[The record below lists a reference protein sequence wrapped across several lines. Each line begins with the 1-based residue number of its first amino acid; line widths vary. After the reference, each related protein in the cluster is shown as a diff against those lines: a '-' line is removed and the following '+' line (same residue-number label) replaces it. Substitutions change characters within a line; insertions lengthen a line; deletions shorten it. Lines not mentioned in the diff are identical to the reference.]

1 MVSGELAGIRL
12 GDYYPVR
19 IMGIINASP
28 ESFYKGSVRSGA
40 GELSET
46 ASAMVKDGADIIDV
60 GGMSTA
66 PNAKEIPLEEE
77 KERLSTAVK
86 IISDAVDAPISADT
100 PRSASAKAALD
111 AGAKIVN
118 DVSGLKYDPAMKN
131 LISESHASA
140 MLMAHEVQEQS
151 GSPLQRVSSALL
163 ETLALARSAGIEE
176 EKIVLDPGLGF
187 FQKKTRELGY
197 HSSKEI
203 PWYVWDC
210 TVIRELARLELQ
222 RPIGIS
228 LSRKS
233 FIGKILGLQE
243 PRDRL
248 FGSLAAT
255 SIAVFNGVHLV
266 RTHDVGATLQA
277 ARIAEAI
284 RDGK

>member
-1 MVSGELAGIRL
+1 MVSGELAGVRL
-12 GDYYPVR
+12 GEGYPVR
-19 IMGIINASP
+19 IMGIINVSP
-28 ESFYKGSVRSGA
+28 ESFYKGSVKSGA
-40 GELSET
+40 SELSET

-77 KERLSTAVK
+77 KERLSTAIK
-86 IISDAVDAPISADT
+86 IIKDTVDVPISADT
-100 PRSASAKAALD
+100 PRSVSAKAALD

-118 DVSGLKYDPAMKN
+118 DVGGLKYDPAMKT

-151 GSPLQRVSSALL
+151 GTPLQRVSSALL

-187 FQKKTRELGY
+187 FQKNTREFGY

-210 TVIRELARLELQ
+210 MIIKDLARLELK

-228 LSRKS
+228 ISRKS

-243 PRDRL
+243 PKDRL

-266 RTHDVGATLQA
+266 RTHDVAATRQA
-277 ARIAEAI
+277 ARIAEFI
-284 RDGK
+284 RNGK

>member
-46 ASAMVKDGADIIDV
+46 ASAMVKDGVDIIDV

-77 KERLSTAVK
+77 MERLSTAVK

-277 ARIAEAI
+277 TRIAEAI